1 MLTEAHHWRA
11 QSRYTERM
19 AEVIR
24 SSCNSTLTGACAAW
38 STPNLH
44 VDPQQTCDFALSLNL
59 TTADPVSSAPLLAA
73 RSSCQALERQRNDAR
88 FQIVRALE
96 LLGAPYSYGDD
107 AGDGARLV
115 LGTDFTL
122 GQDKRDALK
131 GKGLDVAETIS
142 TWLVPASP
150 RAFDKACSAALF
162 PDPDGRSNCTL
173 FGKHGD
179 GGESWSG
186 LGSPLGYAASLW
198 EPAGFDT
205 WFTLRYGMNVSSS
218 YNGGAVGSGPAGNL
232 LLALESTLEGAYQ
245 VPMSGLSNRTWW
257 ISGYKIPKLYLTD
270 FDLRDPK
277 GDNGVFPVLGDYGNK
292 AVEVERYWIRDNVY
306 IQKTLAFTA
315 VNASDRTAGP
325 AGIVFARSDFRSA
338 FSAVCERLEV
348 KGTDS
353 QNHDLRFSCSAS
365 KVSASFHAPF
375 FEGGPFATSCITRF
389 RHSSPTPLALF
400 LHHVLHPSHFFS
412 TLSSTPRT
420 VSPPFLSSTPSHSF
434 PPCPALLATPPPP
447 PTGPPIQLF
456 LTETNA
462 PPYPCFIPNR
472 TSPRPAQ
479 SSRWSGSG
487 TRFPTRKHA
496 TKR

>member
-348 KGTDS
+348 KGT
-353 QNHDLRFSCSAS
+353 
-365 KVSASFHAPF
+365 
-375 FEGGPFATSCITRF
+375 
-389 RHSSPTPLALF
+389 PTPLALF

>member
-1 MLTEAHHWRA
+1 
-11 QSRYTERM
+11 M

>member
-38 STPNLH
+38 SAPNLH

-131 GKGLDVAETIS
+131 GKGLDVAETLS

-186 LGSPLGYAASLW
+186 LGYPLGYAASLW
-198 EPAGFDT
+198 EPAGIDT

-270 FDLRDPK
+270 FDLRDPE
-277 GDNGVFPVLGDYGNK
+277 GYNGVIPVLGDYGNK

-306 IQKTLAFTA
+306 IQETLAFTA

-338 FSAVCERLEV
+338 FSAVCERL
-348 KGTDS
+348 GQD
-353 QNHDLRFSCSAS
+353 HYLRFSCSDS

-375 FEGGPFATSCITRF
+375 FEVGPFATSCITRF
-389 RHSSPTPLALF
+389 RHSSSTPSLFFSTMSSTPRTFSPPSRPPLALF
-400 LHHVLHPSHFFS
+400 LHPSCPLPHRTLFHPVLH
-412 TLSSTPRT
+412 SSQHHHHHPLA
-420 VSPPFLSSTPSHSF
+420 PQYNSF
-434 PPCPALLATPPPP
+434 
-447 PTGPPIQLF
+447 
-456 LTETNA
+456 
-462 PPYPCFIPNR
+462 
-472 TSPRPAQ
+472 
-479 SSRWSGSG
+479 
-487 TRFPTRKHA
+487 
-496 TKR
+496 